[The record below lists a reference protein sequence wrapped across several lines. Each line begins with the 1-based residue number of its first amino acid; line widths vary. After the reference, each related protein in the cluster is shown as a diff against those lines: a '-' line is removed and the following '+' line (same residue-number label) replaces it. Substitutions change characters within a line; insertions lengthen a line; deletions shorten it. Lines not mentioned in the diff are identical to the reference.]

1 MKYIKDRIRSGVMV
15 VRNGQ
20 ENYIKKEIERILR
33 SKNGFDK
40 EYLKGLLLENPNVS
54 VSQFISLG
62 DPLVVLESIGINF
75 SKAEKIFLLIRT
87 GDERNYSKCMEI
99 IHEIQKRISG
109 EVIWNFEIDK
119 SLNGVVR
126 LITVSK

>member
-1 MKYIKDRIRSGVMV
+1 MKYIKDRTRSGAMV

-20 ENYIKKEIERILR
+20 ENYIKKEIQRILR

-40 EYLKGLLLENPNVS
+40 EYLKSLLLENPNVS
-54 VSQFISLG
+54 VSQFVSLG
-62 DPLVVLESIGINF
+62 DTLSVLNSMGINF
-75 SKAEKIFLLIRT
+75 SEVERIFLLIRT

-99 IHEIQKRISG
+99 IHEIQRRTS

-119 SLNGVVR
+119 SLNGVVKF
-126 LITVSK
+126 IAVSK

>member
-75 SKAEKIFLLIRT
+75 SEAEKIFLLIRT